1 MIPDTYENFR
11 LWLVNYVKSVWTLPV
26 GFEDGTDDDIDFDK
40 LGIDSLEAHMLA
52 TLIEDDYGVEFDP
65 SLLLECP
72 TLNKLAKRCTEHH
85 ESSFSKT

>member
-11 LWLVNYVKSVWTLPV
+11 LWLVNYVKSVWSLPDNFV
-26 GFEDGTDDDIDFDK
+26 EGKVDDINFDE

-65 SLLLECP
+65 SILLEYQ
-72 TLNKLAKRCTEHH
+72 TLNKLATKCTEDYA
-85 ESSFSKT
+85 SKRA

>member
-11 LWLVNYVKSVWTLPV
+11 LWLVNYVKSVWSLPDNFV
-26 GFEDGTDDDIDFDK
+26 EGKVDDINFDE

-65 SLLLECP
+65 SILLEYQ
-72 TLNKLAKRCTEHH
+72 TLNRLAMKCTEDYA
-85 ESSFSKT
+85 SKCA

>member
-11 LWLVNYVKSVWTLPV
+11 LWLVNYVKSVWTLPDEFAK
-26 GFEDGTDDDIDFDK
+26 GKTEDINLEE

-65 SLLLECP
+65 SLLLEYP
-72 TLNKLAKRCTEHH
+72 TLNKLAKRCTDDY
-85 ESSFSKT
+85 ESKKS

>member
-11 LWLVNYVKSVWTLPV
+11 LWLVNYVKSVWSLAEGKV
-26 GFEDGTDDDIDFDK
+26 DDINFDE

-65 SLLLECP
+65 SILLEYQ
-72 TLNKLAKRCTEHH
+72 TLNKLAMKCTEDYA
-85 ESSFSKT
+85 SKRA